1 MEEAKTVFWGGYMDH
16 RRNLG
21 AVAALVV
28 GLATPLAA
36 QPALQVGSPPPPAA
50 AIAKPP
56 ITMTSKPM
64 KTLQLS
70 KVLLDTETITAKGKI
85 KGGTWC
91 VFPSPVKLEKVK
103 KTENYERYDVP
114 FSDKLKFRGYK
125 VVTTS
130 QDLFAKDNAEKAA
143 DFLIGATVRPDTIN
157 MCSSVNGEKGEIIL
171 QVEWQIYDRAAQK
184 VVETATTSGRGEQLK
199 FSTSGYVE
207 IWNLAFADSL
217 DALIKAGTLAKYAG
231 DADADVA
238 AANQAAADKAAAE
251 AAALAAAEEERKKAR
266 R

>member
-1 MEEAKTVFWGGYMDH
+1 MQ
-16 RRNLG
+16 RRTSFIIMSAIVTTL
-21 AVAALVV
+21 AA
-28 GLATPLAA
+28 PLAA
-36 QPALQVGSPPPPAA
+36 QPALGIGSPPPAA
-50 AIAKPP
+50 AAVAKPP
-56 ITMTSKPM
+56 IVMTAKPM

-85 KGGTWC
+85 KGGTLC
-91 VFPSPVKLEKVK
+91 VFPSAVKLEKVK
-103 KTENYERYDVP
+103 KTEDYERYDVP
-114 FSDKLKFRGYK
+114 FSDRLKFRGYK

-143 DFLIGATVRPDTIN
+143 DYLVGATVRPDTIN
-157 MCSSVNGEKGEIIL
+157 LCSSVNGEKGEIML

-184 VVETATTSGRGEQLK
+184 VVETITTPGRGEQLK

-217 DALIKAGTLAKYAG
+217 DAMIKGGTLAKYTG
-231 DADADVA
+231 EPDAEVA
-238 AANQAAADKAAAE
+238 ATNQAAADKAAAE
-251 AAALAAAEEERKKAR
+251 AAALAAAEAERKKAR